1 MLILAGAILSPL
13 RAASA
18 ERVNAPRQAQSD
30 WLPPLPQLVHPDG
43 FSSAKEVNFGGH
55 KHQRCAENSVPTSL
69 KGVSKAPPKD
79 DAAVSRLKEQGHH
92 ESLMQAVQAA
102 RYAVEPAK
110 ATPVNGD
117 VATCFAS
124 NPAQALRCWFR
135 PEGLELQ
142 PSSEALPGWN
152 LRIQLRGYGRAEP
165 RPAAVDA
172 VSAQQSRVEI
182 LRAGGNLVEW
192 YENRPTGLEQ
202 GFTVQ
207 HGPEGAGPLRLML
220 EAVGDLRPEMESEA
234 ECGRTA
240 ARFVGADGVAVLR
253 YSGLKVWDAAQREVP
268 AHMEVQ
274 DRQLALVVNDQNA
287 TYPLT
292 VDPLITSQQAQ
303 LTAGDGAAGALF
315 GCAVS
320 LSRDGST
327 VLVGAMLDD
336 TAAGLTSGS
345 AYVFVRSGSSWS
357 LQAQLTGAAQDV
369 LGQSVSLS
377 ADGNTALV
385 GTQNGDT
392 AASADAGSA
401 YVFVRSGSSWSQQA
415 KLAASDAAMWDHF
428 GWSVSLSDDGNTALV
443 GAGTDDTTAGMDA
456 GSAYVFVR
464 SGSSWSQ
471 QAKLTASDGAA
482 GDNFGASVSLSGDG
496 NTALVGAN
504 VDDTTAGVDAGSAY
518 VFTRSGSSWS
528 QQAKLTAADG
538 AASDI
543 FGTSVSLS
551 GDGNTALVGALWD
564 DTTMGSDA
572 GSAYVFV
579 RSGSSWS
586 QQAQLLAGDGAAN
599 DNLGFGVSLS
609 ADGNMALV
617 GAYHDDTTAGADAG
631 SAYVFVRSG
640 SSWSQQAKLA
650 AGDGAALD
658 CFGASV
664 SLSGDGNTAL
674 VGAAR
679 DDTTAGA
686 DAGSAYVF
694 ARNGSSWSEQA
705 QLTAGD
711 GAASDAFGISVCLSA
726 DGNTMLVGAL
736 YDDTSAG
743 TDAGSAYVYVRIGS
757 VWSQQAKL
765 TASDGSAGRY
775 SGVSVSLSGD
785 GNTALIGAP
794 NADTAASTSAGSAY
808 VFVRNGGNWS
818 QQAKLA
824 ASDGATWDFF
834 GQSVSLS
841 GDGNTALVCAFQ
853 DDTAGGVDA
862 GSSYVFVRSG
872 SSWSQQAKLTASDG
886 AAGDWFGQSVS
897 LSGDGNTALVSAYTD
912 DTVGGTDAGSAYVFV
927 RSGSSWSQ
935 QAKLMATDG
944 AASDLFGWSTALSG
958 DGNTALVGALWDDTT
973 MGSDAG
979 SAYVF
984 VRSGS
989 SWSQQAKLTAS
1000 DGAANDNF
1008 GNSVSLSGDGNTA
1021 LLGASKADT
1030 VGGGDAGSA
1039 YVFVRSGT
1047 TWNQQAKLT
1056 ANDGA
1061 ASDRFGVS
1069 VSLSSEGITALV
1081 GAPWDDTSG
1090 GTDAGSVYVF
1100 TLGGKPSIIT
1110 APQSQSVGV
1119 GSNATFTVTVT
1130 GAAPLDYQWRR
1141 GGTPI
1146 SGATGSNYTF
1156 SNAQLSDAGSQ
1167 FDVVV
1172 TNSFGAIT
1180 SQVAVLTVLDPAV
1193 VDTFNPAVAGSSVLS
1208 LALEMDGKVLVGGQ
1222 FTGLGGQTRNNVG
1235 RLTELSITASH
1246 L

>member
-1 MLILAGAILSPL
+1 MLDERQCAFRSVVMGTIMLILAGAILSPL

-377 ADGNTALV
+377 A
-385 GTQNGDT
+385 
-392 AASADAGSA
+392 
-401 YVFVRSGSSWSQQA
+401 
-415 KLAASDAAMWDHF
+415 
-428 GWSVSLSDDGNTALV
+428 
-443 GAGTDDTTAGMDA
+443 
-456 GSAYVFVR
+456 
-464 SGSSWSQ
+464 
-471 QAKLTASDGAA
+471 
-482 GDNFGASVSLSGDG
+482 DG